1 MKILNG
7 GKKDYYDYLV
17 GTYGI
22 DEHVVYD
29 RRDSIKIREFES
41 GELYF
46 IKRKLYEDS
55 ERKET
60 IVYETENNKTKRL
73 IKLIGKLYYFVL
85 EVGNRKFLFEVER
98 YIENDDV
105 KLHPSLVKEL
115 PVSEKKSKYPISIIP
130 CRYNR
135 CHFFSNNFGGV
146 FYEMSKEIP
155 NPILSNTFIPSFI
168 DPNIIYTELYNYLLS
183 IKDKKIIDNRTDIE
197 KLESLGFDK
206 KSSFRNPVYNAN
218 NKKNRNI

>member
-73 IKLIGKLYYFVL
+73 IKLIGKLYLKNYQLTKKNLNILFQLYHVDII
-85 EVGNRKFLFEVER
+85 EVIFYLIILARFFMK
-98 YIENDDV
+98 
-105 KLHPSLVKEL
+105 LVK
-115 PVSEKKSKYPISIIP
+115 KFQIQY
-130 CRYNR
+130 YQ
-135 CHFFSNNFGGV
+135 
-146 FYEMSKEIP
+146 
-155 NPILSNTFIPSFI
+155 ILS
-168 DPNIIYTELYNYLLS
+168 YHHL
-183 IKDKKIIDNRTDIE
+183 
-197 KLESLGFDK
+197 
-206 KSSFRNPVYNAN
+206 
-218 NKKNRNI
+218 

>member
-29 RRDSIKIREFES
+29 RRDSIKIREFNP

-105 KLHPSLVKEL
+105 KLHPSLIKEL
-115 PVSEKKSKYPISIIP
+115 PASEKKSKYPISIIP

-135 CHFFSNNFGGV
+135 CHLFSNFGGV
-146 FYEMSKEIP
+146 FYEISKEIP

-183 IKDKKIIDNRTDIE
+183 IKDKNIIDNRTDIE

-206 KSSFRNPVYNAN
+206 KSSFRNPVYNSN

>member
-55 ERKET
+55 EK
-60 IVYETENNKTKRL
+60 KRNHCL
-73 IKLIGKLYYFVL
+73 
-85 EVGNRKFLFEVER
+85 
-98 YIENDDV
+98 
-105 KLHPSLVKEL
+105 
-115 PVSEKKSKYPISIIP
+115 
-130 CRYNR
+130 
-135 CHFFSNNFGGV
+135 
-146 FYEMSKEIP
+146 
-155 NPILSNTFIPSFI
+155 
-168 DPNIIYTELYNYLLS
+168 
-183 IKDKKIIDNRTDIE
+183 
-197 KLESLGFDK
+197 
-206 KSSFRNPVYNAN
+206 
-218 NKKNRNI
+218 